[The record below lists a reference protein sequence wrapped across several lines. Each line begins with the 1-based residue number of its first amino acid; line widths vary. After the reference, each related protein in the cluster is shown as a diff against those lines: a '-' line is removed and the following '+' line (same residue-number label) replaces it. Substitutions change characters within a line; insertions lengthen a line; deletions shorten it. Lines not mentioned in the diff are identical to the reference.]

1 MPIEVGTLLESRYRI
16 VKTIG
21 SGGTADVFLANDI
34 IKREDVAIKLL
45 KDDLSGNADVLENF
59 KKEVTILSC
68 LTSNH
73 IVKVYGYYF
82 FENRPYIVNE
92 YIKGNTL
99 KDLLDSRGFLSY
111 NEAIDYMIQLTQALM
126 PAHAK
131 GVIHRDIKPHNMFIL
146 NDGTLKL
153 ADFGIA
159 QIGKVKM
166 TEMPKSI
173 VGSVHYLAPEITQG
187 KSACAASDIYA
198 SGIVFYEMLT
208 GQVPFEGESQVETAV
223 AHIKQKFPSI
233 RKLLPTCPKEV
244 EQVINN
250 CTKKNP
256 SERYKTVEEFY
267 NALCRIK
274 NINFN
279 EPKKK
284 GFFARLFG
292 GKKWEDK

>member
-1 MPIEVGTLLESRYRI
+1 MSIEVGTLLESRYRI

-34 IKREDVAIKLL
+34 INKIDVAIKLL
-45 KDDLSGNADVLENF
+45 KDDLTENKEILENF

-68 LTSNH
+68 LTSTN

-82 FENRPYIVNE
+82 YENRPFIVNE

-111 NEAIDYMIQLTQALM
+111 NEAIDYMMQLAQALM

-131 GVIHRDIKPHNMFIL
+131 GVIHRDIKPLNMFIL

-159 QIGKVKM
+159 QIGKVK
-166 TEMPKSI
+166 TKNPKSV

-187 KSACAASDIYA
+187 KSACKESDIY
-198 SGIVFYEMLT
+198 SCGIVFYEMLT
-208 GQVPFEGESQVETAV
+208 GHVPFDCDSQVETAV

-244 EQVINN
+244 EQVINT

-256 SERYKTVEEFY
+256 SERYKNVEELY

-274 NINFN
+274 NIDFN
-279 EPKKK
+279 KPVKK
-284 GFFARLFG
+284 GFFSRLFG
-292 GKKWEDK
+292 GKK